1 MAENDDE
8 GLLEEESSAPE
19 ESEVTPNDEDGTKK
33 KKGLSLPIS
42 LSKPLLIK
50 IGIGVAVVLI
60 LAGAA
65 YFFLAPSDEELSAE
79 EAALVD
85 EEVSDPENSDPEKMS
100 EGQDATIEL
109 PGLPEDAAVEDGEQV
124 ETNIELPDLLG
135 DETAESSDALEGAL
149 ASDAIEDALA
159 SDAANLEPALNQ
171 LDVPKIDEQTAAE
184 AAVQLAEQQKI
195 EAEALAAQ
203 IKAER
208 YNNIFEEGARPYPWT
223 RKSKSQPTPEPKWGE
238 FERAE

>member
-8 GLLEEESSAPE
+8 ALLEEESSAPE

-50 IGIGVAVVLI
+50 IAIGVTVVLI

-85 EEVSDPENSDPEKMS
+85 EEASDLEKMS
-100 EGQDATIEL
+100 DEQDATIEL

-135 DETAESSDALEGAL
+135 DETAESSDAVEGAL